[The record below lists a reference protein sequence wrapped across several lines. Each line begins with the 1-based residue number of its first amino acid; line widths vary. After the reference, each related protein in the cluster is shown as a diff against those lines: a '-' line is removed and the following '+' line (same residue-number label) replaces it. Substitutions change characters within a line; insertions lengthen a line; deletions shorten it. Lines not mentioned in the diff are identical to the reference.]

1 MFAILKNNIVITWFV
16 GTLEECEKKWKN
28 YEKVE
33 MTELNSPAYVGSAW
47 DGTKFVSPELVRN

>member
-16 GTLEECEKKWKN
+16 GTPEDCEKKWKN

-33 MTELNSPAYVGSAW
+33 MTESNSPAIVGFAW
-47 DGTKFVSPELVRN
+47 DGTNFVSPELIRN